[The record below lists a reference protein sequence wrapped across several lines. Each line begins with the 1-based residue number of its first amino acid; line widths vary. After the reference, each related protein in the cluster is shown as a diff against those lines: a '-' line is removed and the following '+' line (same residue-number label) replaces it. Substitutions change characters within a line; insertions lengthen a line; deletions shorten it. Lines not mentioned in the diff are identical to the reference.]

1 MKARL
6 LDMGMVSPLRS
17 QSIYHGV
24 TESMQPDSDV
34 AISIMQPSRPYV
46 SVGYFQETEREV
58 DLAYCDSRGM
68 PVFRRHVGGGAVLL
82 DSNQLFFHV
91 MLPVAKAQAFGLPK
105 RLTERFAYLA
115 RPPILA
121 YRRLGVEA
129 EFRPIND
136 IHVHGRKI
144 GGTGVG
150 EIGEG
155 LVFAG
160 SMMLD
165 FDAALMVKVLR
176 ITNEK
181 MRDKVVESLDQY
193 MTTLARELGAK
204 PEAAAV
210 AETLVSAFEDAFGLD
225 LVPAALTPDELSAVE
240 HWDGVL
246 ADPEWLHQV
255 RLKEADAR
263 TVKISESVRVLHA
276 ERKAPGGM
284 MRLTLRTVDGR
295 IAEMLLSGDFPAS
308 PQDALGALA
317 QAFQGAPL
325 DRAALNA
332 RLHAALATS
341 RLDIAGVEESDLN
354 LLMQQVTS

>member
-6 LDMGMVSPLRS
+6 LDMGIVSPLRS

-24 TESMQPDSDV
+24 TASMGVDSDI
-34 AISIMQPSRPYV
+34 AISIMRPSKPYV

-58 DLAYCDSRGM
+58 DLAYCGERGM
-68 PVFRRHVGGGAVLL
+68 PVYRRHVGGGAVLL

-91 MLPVAKAQAFGLPK
+91 MLPAARAREFGLPE
-105 RLTERFAYLA
+105 RLADRFAFLA
-115 RPPILA
+115 QPPILA
-121 YRRLGVEA
+121 YRKLGVPA

-136 IHVHGRKI
+136 IHVRGRKI
-144 GGTGVG
+144 GGTGMG
-150 EIGEG
+150 EIGDG

-176 ITNEK
+176 IPDEK
-181 MRDKVVESLDQY
+181 MRDKVFESLGQY

-204 PEAAAV
+204 PESADV
-210 AETLVSAFEDAFGLD
+210 AETLIGAFEEAFGLE
-225 LVPAALTPDELSAVE
+225 LVPSALTPEELQAVE

-255 RLKEADAR
+255 RLKDAGVR
-263 TVKISESVRVLHA
+263 TVKISETVRILRA

-284 MRLTLRTVDGR
+284 LRLTVRTVGGR
-295 IAEMLLSGDFPAS
+295 IADMLLSGDFPAS
-308 PQDALGALA
+308 PQAALEGFTE
-317 QAFQGAPL
+317 AFRDAPL
-325 DRAALNA
+325 DTAELGA
-332 RLHAALATS
+332 RLRAALATN
-341 RLDIAGVEESDLN
+341 RLELAGVEESDLN
-354 LLMQQVTS
+354 QLIGQITR